1 MKSSTLTFPRSART
15 VYTAVKHV
23 FESSDRF
30 SNVKCDDRS
39 FNIKA
44 SHGMSLIPLGE
55 NIKVRVVACGP
66 ETTNVIV
73 ESSSK
78 LFLNF
83 FASNKENVQT
93 LGDYINNAVWRLLDI
108 DGAGHS
114 RICIVQPV
122 IKFSRNH
129 NI

>member
-1 MKSSTLTFPRSART
+1 MKYRASLMNLSVHLADE
-15 VYTAVKHV
+15 HV

-30 SNVKCDDRS
+30 SSVKCDDRC

-66 ETTNVIV
+66 ETTNVII
-73 ESSSK
+73 ESSAK
-78 LFLNF
+78 LFINF
-83 FASNKENVQT
+83 FASNNENVQT
-93 LGDYINNAVWRLLDI
+93 LSDYINNAVWRLLDI